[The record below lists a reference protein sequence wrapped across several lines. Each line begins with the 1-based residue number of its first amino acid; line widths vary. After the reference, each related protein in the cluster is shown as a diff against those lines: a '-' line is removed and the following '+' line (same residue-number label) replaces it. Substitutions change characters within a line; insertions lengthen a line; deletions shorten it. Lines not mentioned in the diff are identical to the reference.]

1 MLKESVKI
9 LKYRS
14 KIVQRC
20 SKMIKDAVKML
31 KESARWWVVINDR
44 FQATKN
50 EWKCEFNEVG
60 PWADSSTSCGWLK
73 KTTHRPSNSAQF
85 NSNSIQFRSIST
97 MTTSTSTLDAP
108 IFFLLLFDALK
119 KKKKKIPQTPL
130 VFCFLSSLPP
140 KTANYLLSYATLP
153 CCHIIINRNNISIC
167 KWAPLHISSSLL
179 SSLIF

>member
-108 IFFLLLFDALK
+108 IFFAVVWCFLK
-119 KKKKKIPQTPL
+119 KKKKDPPNAVSVLFFVVSATQDGQ
-130 VFCFLSSLPP
+130 LPTFICNVAMLP
-140 KTANYLLSYATLP
+140 YNYQP
-153 CCHIIINRNNISIC
+153 
-167 KWAPLHISSSLL
+167 
-179 SSLIF
+179 